1 MADEQRAGGKRKIFD
16 YMIARHQIMLPQ
28 AASATSRLKQ
38 EHSSCR
44 ETEGPEQEDIQ
55 KSGGLRRWR
64 GTELRC
70 RIIQTLEFPREWDL
84 FAASV

>member
-38 EHSSCR
+38 ERSFCR
-44 ETEGPEQEDIQ
+44 ET
-55 KSGGLRRWR
+55 
-64 GTELRC
+64 
-70 RIIQTLEFPREWDL
+70 
-84 FAASV
+84 